1 MSWQSKALKH
11 NLKEVFSSA
20 YLYVLSFAFVSIW
33 YFYLD
38 RPFVWEWIEPI
49 DAPSFFE
56 RAFYSALV
64 FAGPGYLLYKTKVYL
79 ILYQLFDFRT
89 FKEIKSTIWG
99 VLILVMY
106 FWIIPKFV
114 DLLNAIISIFF
125 NLYKLVLYVAPSF
138 TVASLVMILYL
149 HFRKK

>member
-64 FAGPGYLLYKTKVYL
+64 FIGPGYLLYKTKVYL

-89 FKEIKSTIWG
+89 FKEIKSAIWG
-99 VLILVMY
+99 VLILAMY

-138 TVASLVMILYL
+138 AVASLVMIIYL